1 LRKQNQ
7 IGSQQRQ
14 EANMRLVEQSDVKL
28 FEAMRGGNLRAL
40 DVLYDRYGD
49 RVYRLAWRILQNNE
63 EAADLTH
70 DVFIYLWRNAKYDAD
85 RGSLI
90 AFLTVMTRSR
100 AINRLRQMRS
110 QQRLAQNWGYNTLAL
125 MAGKRQS
132 LEDLSLEETSQRV
145 REALQDIPENQR
157 QVLEMAYYDGLS
169 QAEITDRLDVP
180 IGTVKTWARRGLI
193 RLRQILTDLV
203 E

>member
-1 LRKQNQ
+1 
-7 IGSQQRQ
+7 
-14 EANMRLVEQSDVKL
+14 MRLGEQSDTEL
-28 FEAMRGGNLRAL
+28 FEAMRGGNLSAL
-40 DVLYDRYGD
+40 DVLYERYGD
-49 RVYRLAWRILQNNE
+49 RVYRLGLRILQNSE

-70 DVFIYLWRNAKYDAD
+70 DIFLSLWRNLNYDAN

-90 AFLTVMTRSR
+90 AFLMTMTRSR
-100 AINRLRQMRS
+100 GINRLRQLRS
-110 QQRLAQNWGYNTLAL
+110 QQKMAQNWGYNTLVL
-125 MAGKRQS
+125 TNNKQQF

-169 QAEITDRLDVP
+169 HSEITDRLNIP
-180 IGTVKTWARRGLI
+180 LGTVKTWTRRGLL
-193 RLRQILTDLV
+193 RLRQMLKDIV

>member
-1 LRKQNQ
+1 
-7 IGSQQRQ
+7 
-14 EANMRLVEQSDVKL
+14 MRLAEQSDAVL
-28 FEAMRGGNLRAL
+28 FEAMRGGNLCAL

-70 DVFIYLWRNAKYDAD
+70 DVFLHLWRKAKYDVD

-90 AFLTVMTRSR
+90 TFLSVMTRSR

-110 QQRLAQNWGYNTLAL
+110 QQKLAENWGYNTLSL

-169 QAEITDRLDVP
+169 QAEITERLDVP
-180 IGTVKTWARRGLI
+180 IGTVKTWARRGLM
-193 RLRQILTDLV
+193 RLRQILTDLL